1 MFKFLEKAMQ
11 PEASAKTVSE
21 HDLMVA
27 TAGLF
32 LEIINAD
39 FEVNPEEEKQLRA
52 LLSKRFRLTD
62 SEMDELISF
71 AKQDREKRQDIWQ
84 FASRLKD
91 HLPRGKRIDIL
102 TDLWRLIFA
111 DGRLDMYEDALIRKI
126 TELLGLDHSEMI
138 ETKIRVK
145 KEFERQ

>member
-32 LEIINAD
+32 LEVINAD

-71 AKQDREKRQDIWQ
+71 AKQDRGKRQDIWQ
-84 FASRLKD
+84 FAFRLKE
-91 HLPRGKRIDIL
+91 HLPRRKRIDIL
-102 TDLWRLIFA
+102 IDLWRLIFA